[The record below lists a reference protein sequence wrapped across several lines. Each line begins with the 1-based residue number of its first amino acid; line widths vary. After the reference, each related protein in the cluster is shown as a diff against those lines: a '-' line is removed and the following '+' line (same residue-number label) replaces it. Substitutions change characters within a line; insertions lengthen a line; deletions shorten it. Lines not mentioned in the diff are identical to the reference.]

1 MNYTKCYLS
10 EKGHKNFLYP
20 SNSSALVVQGC
31 SYDILPWLGGQN
43 QNLTPIKVKKSCV
56 VPLNMSKPG
65 SVKGTMV
72 VWVETNLLPLS
83 SAG

>member
-10 EKGHKNFLYP
+10 EKGHNNFLYP
-20 SNSSALVVQGC
+20 SSAAALVIEDC

-43 QNLTPIKVKKSCV
+43 QKLTPIKVKKSCV
-56 VPLNMSKPG
+56 VPLDMSNPG
-65 SVKGTMV
+65 SIKGTMV

>member
-20 SNSSALVVQGC
+20 SNSAALVVEDC
-31 SYDILPWLGGQN
+31 EYNVMPWLGGQ
-43 QNLTPIKVKKSCV
+43 QKKLTPIKVKKSCV
-56 VPLNMSKPG
+56 VPLDMTKPG
-65 SVKGTMV
+65 SAKGYTV
-72 VWVETNLLPLS
+72 VWVETSSLPLS